1 VLLSD
6 PRVCAVPVR
15 DVGEPLTE
23 LDESFGHSHA
33 LVRASVARR
42 LVLARDELPQGVGLR
57 VIAGYRTAA
66 AQRAIISSY
75 AAGLRIAHPAI
86 GAAELERLTSRF
98 VAPLAVAPHVAGA
111 AADLTLVDSAGRE
124 LDLGTPVDATPE
136 QSEGACYF
144 DAPQVSGLAQ
154 ANRDLLAARRARS
167 VRAVVDPPLR
177 CGEPRRGALSGLV
190 RDAVEEPQELV
201 IDIVVEV
208 EFPGGRPAKHGVHRA
223 PPSGSSVVRY
233 LSSSSFVARVLA
245 KQNPVTA
252 LQLFD
257 GMLRRCPP
265 DLLDVTLI
273 P

>member
-6 PRVCAVPVR
+6 PRVSAVPVR

-86 GAAELERLTSRF
+86 GTAELERLTSRF

-154 ANRDLLAARRARS
+154 ANRDLLAR
-167 VRAVVDPPLR
+167 VL
-177 CGEPRRGALSGLV
+177 RGAGLV
-190 RDAVEEPQELV
+190 NYPTEWWHWSYGDRYWALMT
-201 IDIVVEV
+201 
-208 EFPGGRPAKHGVHRA
+208 GAPAALYG
-223 PPSGSSVVRY
+223 P
-233 LSSSSFVARVLA
+233 VASDRVA
-245 KQNPVTA
+245 
-252 LQLFD
+252 
-257 GMLRRCPP
+257 G
-265 DLLDVTLI
+265 
-273 P
+273 